1 MKLRAILSIA
11 KKGVLDVVRDP
22 AAMFWIV
29 VFPIFWLALMSA
41 LWAGGSSKPLILK
54 VGVVYEDTGVDKYPL
69 NATLVVDIMGKI
81 EVNGTKVFKI
91 ELINSTKDALSK
103 LKAGELDAVLV
114 FPENFSKNM
123 TYGFTTRIKVY
134 VSAADIQ
141 KKQIIEAV
149 LSGFIVKFSKHL
161 ALTRTQVFYNQTAS
175 FIEQFAGNMSSTI
188 LPLIKESIKGLA
200 VPLEAEF
207 SEISPKSIAT
217 RAGIIGWYTIG
228 MVGVEYLF
236 IGIIGGIVIV
246 VEERERKTLKRLL
259 AAPITPWDLLIGGTL
274 SGLFSELLST
284 VTCIAFGTLVLGGRI
299 YWNPLNPSHWLLVY
313 IMLLVAL
320 MTIGIG
326 LILSIGAKTVKSAN
340 ILASMVTFPLMFL
353 AGIIIPKWIL
363 PNYMRIIA
371 DTFPVTV
378 GLDLVRQIAVFN
390 KPVEALALQT
400 VYLTL
405 TTIAIYVAGA
415 YVYKHRLNKFIEE

>member
-11 KKGVLDVVRDP
+11 KKGVLDTLRDP
-22 AAMFWIV
+22 AAVFWIV

-41 LWAGGSSKPLILK
+41 LWAGGSSKPLILE
-54 VGVVYEDTGVDKYPL
+54 VGVVYEDTGISKYPL
-69 NATLVVDIMGKI
+69 NATLMVNIMSKI
-81 EVNGTKVFKI
+81 EVNTTKIFEVKVF
-91 ELINSTKDALSK
+91 NSTENALNK
-103 LKAGELDAVLV
+103 LKAGELDAVIV
-114 FPENFSKNM
+114 FPEGFSQNM
-123 TYGFTTRIKVY
+123 TYGFTTRAKIY

-141 KKQIIEAV
+141 KKQIIEAM
-149 LSGFIVKFSKHL
+149 LSSFIVEFSKHL
-161 ALTRTQVFYNQTAS
+161 ALVRAQIFYNKAAVIINRFT
-175 FIEQFAGNMSSTI
+175 GNMSSYI
-188 LPLIKESIKGLA
+188 LPLIKEFIKGLA

-207 SEISPKSIAT
+207 NEVSPKSIAT

-228 MVGVEYLF
+228 MIGVEYLF

-246 VEERERKTLKRLL
+246 VEEREKKTLKRLL

-274 SGLFSELLST
+274 AVLFSELIST
-284 VTCIAFGTLVLGGRI
+284 VTCTAFGTLVLGGKI

-326 LILSIGAKTVKSAN
+326 LILSLGAKTVKSAN
-340 ILASMVTFPLMFL
+340 VLASMVTFPLMFL

-363 PNYMRIIA
+363 PSYMRTIA
-371 DTFPVTV
+371 DAFPVTV
-378 GLDLVRQIAVFN
+378 GLDVVRQIAVFN

-405 TTIAIYVAGA
+405 TTTATYVAGI
-415 YVYKHRLNKFIEE
+415 YIYKHRLNKFIEE